1 MIRWE
6 PNDKTKQTKE
16 KLKECHVQH
25 SGIDETKYTDYLY
38 SPGQVLC
45 FTSPGPGINHAI
57 VKCCDYNFKKGS
69 VFSTLWKQEYITSSK
84 GKRKPFIYHKDIEA
98 IIRVVLMIPTN
109 ELHDTYHQIWDCDLW
124 GNKFCL
130 Y

>member
-1 MIRWE
+1 M
-6 PNDKTKQTKE
+6 
-16 KLKECHVQH
+16 KECHVQH
-25 SGIDETKYTDYLY
+25 SAIDETKYTDYLY
-38 SPGQVLC
+38 CPGQVLC

-57 VKCCDYNFKKGS
+57 IKCCDYNFKKGF

-84 GKRKPFIYHKDIEA
+84 RKRRPSICHIDVEA
-98 IIRVVLMIPTN
+98 IIGLVLIIPTN
-109 ELHDTYHQIWDCDLW
+109 ELHDTYYQIWDCDLW